1 MSEEQ
6 LDQVVRMLTKRLNN
20 KFMAEDIKTTDE
32 TSETSAETKTATPA
46 AAAATVKRK
55 KGAKVKVTKGKVYV
69 QSTYNN
75 TIVTITDV
83 SGNVISWGSAGLVGF
98 KGSKKST
105 PYAAQKT
112 MEDTIQRVKDRGLQE
127 VDVLVKGIGSGRESA
142 VRALQSSGLT
152 VLSIKDHTPI
162 PHGGV
167 RPKKVRRV

>member
-1 MSEEQ
+1 MIEE
-6 LDQVVRMLTKRLNN
+6 N
-20 KFMAEDIKTTDE
+20 ITTEEAATE
-32 TSETSAETKTATPA
+32 TPATEAPA
-46 AAAATVKRK
+46 AAATTPAKRK
-55 KGAKVKVTKGKVYV
+55 KGAKVKVARGRVYV

-75 TIVTITDV
+75 TIVSITDTTG
-83 SGNVISWGSAGLVGF
+83 SVISWGSAGLVGF

-112 MEDTIQRVKDRGLQE
+112 MEDVIQRVRDRGLQE
-127 VDVLVKGIGSGRESA
+127 VDIFVKGIGSGRESA

-152 VLSIKDHTPI
+152 VLSIKDQTPI